1 MIKLT
6 KLNGRELVVNADLI
20 EFIESTP
27 DTLVSLTTGRKIMV
41 LEELDDVIRKAVGYR
56 TKARIY
62 PVPAGGSG
70 SVFEG

>member
-1 MIKLT
+1 MIKVT

-27 DTLVSLTTGRKIMV
+27 DTLISLTTGRKIMV
-41 LEELDDVIRKAVGYR
+41 LEGIDDVIGRAVGYR
-56 TKARIY
+56 AKARNY
-62 PVPAGGSG
+62 PVPSGGTG